1 MRKDFIISAPKVAVG
16 GTSFV
21 GPWQT
26 LVKFPATIPIPRPNG
41 IGEDLTGASAKSD
54 PNPLGI
60 ALAPHKRPQFVQFND
75 IMAAGRKNRAFERSQ
90 RLSFFLTNSKRCWD
104 SPRRRAV
111 NRVDCC
117 VPDRLEGSFLFAL
130 RCISLWGFAALFTTI
145 MAAVALFMVGRLAK
159 FNDIFTSTVPTINNL
174 SNHALKINCL
184 TLFVQLKIQNNI
196 LFLYTTDF
204 KGGEVTSDAGLLL
217 IREVDRRL
225 GLTEQAARQ
234 LVDKRQKG
242 KVRHEML
249 AMIRQ
254 RVYGLVAG
262 YEDLNDF
269 DTLRRDPLL
278 QTVTGRT
285 EALASAPTLCRF
297 ENGQDRRAA
306 FALNELLVEQFIGS
320 FAEEPEEIILDFDAT
335 DNPVHGLQEGRF
347 FHGYYDHYCFLPL
360 YVFCGDQLLV
370 AYLRPSKIDASK
382 HAGAILKLL
391 VKRIRQ
397 SWPHTRIIWRA
408 DSGFCRDRILSW
420 CERNE
425 VYFIVGTARHARLQ
439 QAARQLQEQAK
450 QWFEGSGKKQRLFQH
465 FEYGAKSWRRQR
477 LIIHK
482 AEHTA
487 QGSNPRFVVTNLQ
500 GDPQELYDKVYCG
513 RGEMENRIKEQMQ
526 LFSER
531 TSAHKWWANQWR
543 LLLSGLAYT
552 LMEALRRFAL
562 KGTKWARL
570 QCHSLRLKLIKIG
583 AVIVRNT
590 RTIHFHLSES
600 YPWASLFNHAARR
613 LVPT

>member
-1 MRKDFIISAPKVAVG
+1 MTKGKQLELQLTR
-16 GTSFV
+16 
-21 GPWQT
+21 
-26 LVKFPATIPIPRPNG
+26 VK
-41 IGEDLTGASAKSD
+41 
-54 PNPLGI
+54 
-60 ALAPHKRPQFVQFND
+60 
-75 IMAAGRKNRAFERSQ
+75 GR
-90 RLSFFLTNSKRCWD
+90 
-104 SPRRRAV
+104 
-111 NRVDCC
+111 RVR
-117 VPDRLEGSFLFAL
+117 V
-130 RCISLWGFAALFTTI
+130 
-145 MAAVALFMVGRLAK
+145 
-159 FNDIFTSTVPTINNL
+159 
-174 SNHALKINCL
+174 
-184 TLFVQLKIQNNI
+184 
-196 LFLYTTDF
+196 DF
-204 KGGEVTSDAGLLL
+204 KGGSVTSDAGLLL

-242 KVRHEML
+242 KVRHEVL
-249 AMIRQ
+249 AMLRQ

-269 DTLRRDPLL
+269 DTLRHDPLW
-278 QTVTGRT
+278 QTATGQT

-306 FALNELLVEQFIGS
+306 FAMNELLVEQFMGS
-320 FAEEPEEIILDFDAT
+320 FAEAPKEIILDFDAT

-382 HAGAILKLL
+382 HSGAILKLL
-391 VKRIRQ
+391 VQRIRQ
-397 SWPHTRIIWRA
+397 SWPKTRIIWRA
-408 DSGFCRDRILSW
+408 DSGFCRDWILSW

-425 VYFIVGTARHARLQ
+425 VYYIVGMARNARLQ
-439 QAARQLQEQAK
+439 QIAQQLQEQA
-450 QWFEGSGKKQRLFQH
+450 QQRFELTGKKQRLFQH

-477 LIIHK
+477 RILHK
-482 AEHTA
+482 AEHSA
-487 QGSNPRFVVTNLQ
+487 QGSNPRFVVTNLP
-500 GDPQELYDKVYCG
+500 GDPQELYDKVYCA

-531 TSAHKWWANQWR
+531 TSAHQWWANQWR

-552 LMEALRRFAL
+552 LIEALRRLAL
-562 KGTKWARL
+562 KGTQWGRL

-590 RTIHFHLSES
+590 RTIHIHLSES

-613 LVPT
+613 LIPT

>member
-1 MRKDFIISAPKVAVG
+1 MTKGK
-16 GTSFV
+16 
-21 GPWQT
+21 
-26 LVKFPATIPIPRPNG
+26 
-41 IGEDLTGASAKSD
+41 
-54 PNPLGI
+54 
-60 ALAPHKRPQFVQFND
+60 
-75 IMAAGRKNRAFERSQ
+75 
-90 RLSFFLTNSKRCWD
+90 
-104 SPRRRAV
+104 
-111 NRVDCC
+111 
-117 VPDRLEGSFLFAL
+117 
-130 RCISLWGFAALFTTI
+130 
-145 MAAVALFMVGRLAK
+145 
-159 FNDIFTSTVPTINNL
+159 
-174 SNHALKINCL
+174 
-184 TLFVQLKIQNNI
+184 QLKLQ
-196 LFLYTTDF
+196 LTRVKGRRVRVDF

-217 IREVDRRL
+217 IREVDRQL
-225 GLTEQAARQ
+225 GLTERAARQ

-242 KVRHEML
+242 KVRHEVLGML
-249 AMIRQ
+249 RQ

-269 DTLRRDPLL
+269 DTLRHDPLL
-278 QTVTGRT
+278 QTVTGRIET
-285 EALASAPTLCRF
+285 LASAPTLCRF

-306 FALNELLVEQFIGS
+306 FAVNELLAEQFMGS

-397 SWPHTRIIWRA
+397 SWPRTRIIWRA
-408 DSGFCRDRILSW
+408 DSEFCRDRILSW
-420 CERNE
+420 CDRNE
-425 VYFIVGTARHARLQ
+425 VSYIVGMARNARLQ
-439 QAARQLQEQAK
+439 QDAQQLQKQAK
-450 QWFEGSGKKQRLFQH
+450 EWFELRGKKQRLSQDFV
-465 FEYGAKSWRRQR
+465 YAADSWRWLR
-477 LIIHK
+477 LVIHK

-487 QGSNPRFVVTNLQ
+487 QGSNPRFVVTNLP

-531 TSAHKWWANQWR
+531 TSAHQWWANQWR
-543 LLLSGLAYT
+543 LLLSALAYT
-552 LMEALRRFAL
+552 LMEAMRRLAL
-562 KGTKWARL
+562 KGTKWARA
-570 QCHSLRLKLIKIG
+570 QCHTLRLKLIKIG

>member
-159 FNDIFTSTVPTINNL
+159 FNDIFTSTVPTINNF

>member
-159 FNDIFTSTVPTINNL
+159 FNDIFTSTVPTINNF

-306 FALNELLVEQFIGS
+306 FALNELLVEQFMGS